1 MYLPDLVVRSRRVV
15 TGNSVTPAAIHVRA
29 GRIIGVL
36 DADNVPEGCP
46 LDDAGDLVVMPGAV
60 DTHVHV
66 NAPAD
71 LDGDAF
77 ERTTRAAAAGGVT
90 TIVDMSAVGR
100 PIASVSTLE
109 QRRRAANQHSF
120 VDVGFC
126 GGIASGNAREI
137 APLAEAGVFGFACTF
152 NENDL
157 RTAMPALARIGATLM
172 ISGETATDR
181 EGGPGRG
188 FGLRSLFG
196 AGREYSRFL
205 EAHPKEAE
213 TSAIQRVLEL
223 CREYGT
229 RTHIVSLSS
238 SDALTPIFRARA
250 ARLPVTV
257 ETCPQ
262 YLFFVA
268 EEVPNG
274 ATAFACVP
282 PVRERL
288 NRELLWGALS
298 GGLIQTIAS
307 DDSPPPAGFRK
318 SRDFS
323 RAWPGIASLQLS
335 LPIVW
340 TVASKRGHSLNQ
352 LAGWMCRAPSRV
364 AGVEKKGEIDVG
376 YDADLF
382 IWNPDAEFVVD
393 RKTLI
398 DPGTRTPYAGCRLRG
413 VIDRVYLRGHLICQD
428 GRPIEHPMGRLIAK
442 QTVSTA
448 RAS

>member
-15 TGNSVTPAAIHVRA
+15 TGDSVKAAAIHVRA

-36 DADNVPEGCP
+36 DVDNVPEGCP
-46 LDDAGDLVVMPGAV
+46 VDDAGDLVVMPGVV

-71 LDGDAF
+71 VDGDAF

-90 TIVDMSAVGR
+90 TIVDAGAAGR
-100 PIASVSTLE
+100 PIASVSALE
-109 QRRRAANQHSF
+109 QRRLAASQHSF

-137 APLAEAGVFGFACTF
+137 APLVEAGVFGFACTF
-152 NENDL
+152 NDNDL
-157 RTAMPALARIGATLM
+157 RTAMPALARTGATLM

-181 EGGPGRG
+181 EGGSTRG
-188 FGLRSLFG
+188 FALQSFFG

-213 TSAIQRVLEL
+213 TRAIQRVLEL
-223 CREYGT
+223 CREYRT
-229 RTHIVSLSS
+229 RTHILSLSS
-238 SDALTPIFRARA
+238 SDALTPIFHARA

-282 PVRERL
+282 PIRDRA

-307 DDSPPPAGFRK
+307 DDSPPPVGFRK

-335 LPIVW
+335 LPSVW

-364 AGVEKKGEIDVG
+364 AGIEKKGDIDVG
-376 YDADLF
+376 YDADLL
-382 IWNPDAEFVVD
+382 IWNSDAEFAVD
-393 RKTLI
+393 GKTLI
-398 DPGTRTPYAGCRLRG
+398 DARLSTPYAGCRLRG
-413 VIDRVYLRGHLICQD
+413 VVDRVYLRGNLICEK
-428 GRPIEHPMGRLIAK
+428 GRPLEHATGRLISK
-442 QTVSTA
+442 QAVSTA
-448 RAS
+448 RVS

>member
-15 TGNSVTPAAIHVRA
+15 TGDSVAPAAIHVRA

-36 DADNVPEGCP
+36 DVDNVPEGCP
-46 LDDAGDLVVMPGAV
+46 VDDAGDLVVMPGIV

-66 NAPAD
+66 NTSAD
-71 LDGDAF
+71 TDGDAF
-77 ERTTRAAAAGGVT
+77 EQTTRAAAAGGVT
-90 TIVDMSAVGR
+90 TIVDMGAAGR
-100 PIASVSTLE
+100 PIASVSTLD
-109 QRRRAANQHSF
+109 QRRRAATRHSF

-126 GGIASGNAREI
+126 GGIGSGNARDI
-137 APLAEAGVFGFACTF
+137 APLAEAGVFGFASAF

-172 ISGETATDR
+172 ISGESATDR
-181 EGGPGRG
+181 EGSPARG
-188 FGLRSLFG
+188 FTLRSLFG
-196 AGREYSRFL
+196 AGRDYSRFL
-205 EAHPKEAE
+205 DAHPKEAE

-238 SDALTPIFRARA
+238 SDALTPIFQARA

-282 PVRERL
+282 PIRERV

-307 DDSPPPAGFRK
+307 GDSRPPAEFRK

-323 RAWPGIASLQLS
+323 RAWPGIASLQWT

-352 LAGWMCRAPSRV
+352 LAAWLCRAPSRV
-364 AGVEKKGEIDVG
+364 AGVEKKGGIEVG
-376 YDADLF
+376 YDADLLV
-382 IWNPDAEFVVD
+382 WNPDAEFVVEG
-393 RKTLI
+393 KTPI
-398 DPGTRTPYAGCRLRG
+398 RRRTATPYAGCHLRG
-413 VIDRVYLRGHLICQD
+413 VVDRVYLRGNLICQA
-428 GRPIEHPMGRLIAK
+428 GRPIDYPTGRFIAK
-442 QTVSTA
+442 QGVSTA
-448 RAS
+448 RVS